1 MRMNFKLAASIPLL
15 LITSSCASITLAPA
29 GSYKNEQE
37 VTLDRDWSDLSPV
50 TYNNKNVK
58 TLTIDGPL
66 LNLVYI
72 SQGLTEKDPLFIGP
86 EGDNKNHIA
95 PRPKENMSLT
105 EQMEFVANSVSE
117 LGFLKVEYASPKP
130 VTVSDTKG
138 VRFEIITKTKEGLDT
153 KGLAQA
159 VSKNGKNYYIVY
171 IAPKIHY
178 FNANKNNVIAIMDSQ
193 KLP

>member
-15 LITSSCASITLAPA
+15 LITSACASITLAPA

>member
-1 MRMNFKLAASIPLL
+1 MKINFKLAASIPLL
-15 LITSSCASITLAPA
+15 LIASACASITLAPA

-50 TYNNKNVK
+50 IYNNKNVK

-86 EGDNKNHIA
+86 EGDTKNHVA
-95 PRPKENMSLT
+95 PRPKNNMSLT
-105 EQMEFVANSVSE
+105 EQMEFVTNAVSE
-117 LGFLKVEYASPKP
+117 LGYLKVEYASPKP
-130 VTVSDTKG
+130 VNVGDTKG
-138 VRFEIITKTKEGLDT
+138 VRFEINTKTKEGLDT
-153 KGLAQA
+153 KGIAQA
-159 VSKNGKNYYIVY
+159 ISKNGKNYYIVY

-178 FNANKNNVIAIMDSQ
+178 FNANKNNVISIMDSQ

>member
-1 MRMNFKLAASIPLL
+1 
-15 LITSSCASITLAPA
+15 
-29 GSYKNEQE
+29 
-37 VTLDRDWSDLSPV
+37 
-50 TYNNKNVK
+50 
-58 TLTIDGPL
+58 
-66 LNLVYI
+66 
-72 SQGLTEKDPLFIGP
+72 
-86 EGDNKNHIA
+86 
-95 PRPKENMSLT
+95 MSLT

-117 LGFLKVEYASPKP
+117 LGFVKVEYASPKP